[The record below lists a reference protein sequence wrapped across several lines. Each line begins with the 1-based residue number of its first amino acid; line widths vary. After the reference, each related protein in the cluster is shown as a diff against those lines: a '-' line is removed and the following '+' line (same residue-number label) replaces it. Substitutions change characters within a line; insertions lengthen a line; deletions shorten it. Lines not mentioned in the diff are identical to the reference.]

1 LSEYQLTSV
10 LLWEHVLLLLVHV
23 QRWLLLLLHGIL
35 RTNLV
40 AAGHSLHAH
49 HVRLW
54 HATNFLREVLGLLL
68 LLGVATESTALHYRT
83 AWQRE
88 IHNASAKN
96 DKNKIFSKR
105 VT

>member
-1 LSEYQLTSV
+1 MSSVFDSSEYRLTSV
-10 LLWEHVLLLLVHV
+10 LLREHVLLLLLLVHV
-23 QRWLLLLLHGIL
+23 QRRLLLLLHGVL

-83 AWQRE
+83 AWRQE
-88 IHNASAKN
+88 I
-96 DKNKIFSKR
+96 NKTSVK
-105 VT
+105 